1 MVFRQQSIAAL
12 TGAVIAGLL
21 SASAVVAQ
29 GHPGLTTLSIGSGS
43 DPVAVAEADALI
55 ARMIQD
61 GQLVVQASHDDTDL
75 PGRQHEG
82 LSQYVSGVPVRG
94 ASLSRQTQGGATV
107 SIFGMVYMGIEINP
121 TPTLS
126 LGDATSLMGEVS
138 GAAALQVTQPLIILP
153 TLDGNYA
160 SLRMPVTASTS
171 TLDLLQDGRSKLP
184 HTISSAP
191 LSCPCAD
198 GHVLMKIDEKH
209 DQSAVGF
216 GRGVLGDSKKVSATQ
231 TGGVF
236 EARDPLR
243 PGGILTLD
251 TGSSNQRLERLFS
264 APPLDTDVARDGDNI
279 WSNRGVVD
287 THVHMGWTFDYFFK
301 RRGWSAIDDQN
312 GIIVGVHSNASLAR
326 NNAFFVPPPFGPFG
340 RGGVVFGA
348 TSSGTPIT
356 TLDVVAHEL
365 MHGVTEFGVRRRNSR
380 GLESFLHLDGPG
392 PTGVVIGGQ
401 FIPCSNTEWRFA
413 DGTASPFLCENGR
426 FVVVSNSGGS
436 AHEAFS
442 DMFGT
447 SVEFF
452 FQDPG
457 SGLLKADYLIGEDI
471 PELGSLFYGQPGPTR
486 SLRDPASSFVDTT
499 RTVRYPS
506 HYSRRLRFGVVVVGP
521 GRLAPVPL
529 AFDGDR
535 TFALTNID
543 PEHWNSTILSHAFYL
558 AIEGGRN
565 PTSGV
570 VVEGVGAAN
579 RDQIERVFFRA
590 VTGLMPGTIPLPVT
604 ANVICQAAVD
614 LFGHVSSEAIA
625 VDQALHAVGLRPV
638 PAVEWCRAL

>member
-160 SLRMPVTASTS
+160 LAYAVTASNLVTYFV
-171 TLDLLQDGRSKLP
+171 DA
-184 HTISSAP
+184 H
-191 LSCPCAD
+191 D

-442 DMFGT
+442 DSVPHPVPWTHICAMPPGVAHTPRAPRSACDTQASRDARSGCTAPRSRPRRRGRPRGSERFGR
-447 SVEFF
+447 
-452 FQDPG
+452 
-457 SGLLKADYLIGEDI
+457 
-471 PELGSLFYGQPGPTR
+471 GSL
-486 SLRDPASSFVDTT
+486 
-499 RTVRYPS
+499 
-506 HYSRRLRFGVVVVGP
+506 
-521 GRLAPVPL
+521 AP
-529 AFDGDR
+529 
-535 TFALTNID
+535 
-543 PEHWNSTILSHAFYL
+543 
-558 AIEGGRN
+558 
-565 PTSGV
+565 
-570 VVEGVGAAN
+570 
-579 RDQIERVFFRA
+579 
-590 VTGLMPGTIPLPVT
+590 
-604 ANVICQAAVD
+604 
-614 LFGHVSSEAIA
+614 
-625 VDQALHAVGLRPV
+625 
-638 PAVEWCRAL
+638 